1 MNIALIGYGKMGRI
15 LERTALERGH
25 LVAAVV
31 DPFVSG
37 ASALSGAPLYT
48 TIAELARLSGAENSV
63 ASRVDVAVEFTR
75 PDTAVENIRG
85 LIEKGIPT
93 VAGTTGWY
101 DHLKEIEAL
110 VGDKKGS
117 FCWSSNY
124 SLGVNLFYR
133 IAAFAAKLSDPF
145 PEYDVG
151 GWEFHHNKKIDS
163 PSGTAKILVG
173 KILAAMTR
181 KKKAVWEKLNRPP
194 APDEL
199 HFPSLRLG
207 SMPGVHTV
215 CFDSPADT
223 IEITHIGRT
232 RDGLA
237 LGAIRAAEWLVNC
250 TGPGK
255 PRGSPKSG
263 VFTIDDVM
271 EDILKNTALP

>member
-25 LVAAVV
+25 RVAAAV

-37 ASALSGAPLYT
+37 APAVSGAPLYA
-48 TIAELARLSGAENSV
+48 TIAEWTQLSGAGN
-63 ASRVDVAVEFTR
+63 RVDVAVEFTR
-75 PDTAVENIRG
+75 PDTAVENIRA

-101 DHLKEIEAL
+101 DHLEEIEAL
-110 VGDKKGS
+110 VEGRKGS

-163 PSGTAKILVG
+163 PSGTAKILAE

-181 KKKAVWEKLNRPP
+181 KKKAVWEKLDRPP

-207 SMPGVHTV
+207 SMPGVHAV

-223 IEITHIGRT
+223 IEITHTGRS

-250 TGPGK
+250 AGPGK
-255 PRGSPKSG
+255 PAGSARSG

-271 EDILKNTALP
+271 EDILKEGTQRKEK

>member
-1 MNIALIGYGKMGRI
+1 VNIAFIGYGRMGRI

-25 LVAAVV
+25 RVAAVV

-37 ASALSGAPLYT
+37 ASTVSGAPLYAAIT
-48 TIAELARLSGAENSV
+48 QLSGA
-63 ASRVDVAVEFTR
+63 DVAVEFTR
-75 PDTAVENIRG
+75 PDTAVENIRA
-85 LIEKGIPT
+85 LMEKGVPT
-93 VAGTTGWY
+93 AAGTTGWY
-101 DHLKEIEAL
+101 DFLPEITTLVKE
-110 VGDKKGS
+110 KGGS
-117 FCWSSNY
+117 LCWSSNY

-133 IAAFAAKLSDPF
+133 VAAFAAKLADPF

-163 PSGTAKILVG
+163 PSGTAKILVE
-173 KILAAMTR
+173 KILAVMTR
-181 KKKAVWEKLNRPP
+181 KKKAVWEKLDRPP
-194 APDEL
+194 APEEL

-207 SMPGVHTV
+207 SMPGIHAV

-223 IEITHIGRT
+223 IEITHTGRS

-250 TGPGK
+250 AGPGK
-255 PRGSPKSG
+255 PAGGARRG

-271 EDILKNTALP
+271 EDILKDALH